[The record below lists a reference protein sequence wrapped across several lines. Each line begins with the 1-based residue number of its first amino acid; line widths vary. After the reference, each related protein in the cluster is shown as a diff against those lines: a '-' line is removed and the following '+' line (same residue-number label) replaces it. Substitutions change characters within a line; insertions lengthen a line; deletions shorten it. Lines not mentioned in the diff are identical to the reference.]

1 MIIFNFT
8 ERKSSC
14 ALLSRDIHL
23 TYKNKKEKQ
32 LSKLTMLTVYLCNE
46 YIYNT
51 MQYNVYMDTR
61 STSGQTTLSAWFQ
74 IAIWNK
80 FWISEH
86 NFYV

>member
-51 MQYNVYMDTR
+51 M
-61 STSGQTTLSAWFQ
+61 
-74 IAIWNK
+74 
-80 FWISEH
+80 
-86 NFYV
+86 